1 MISLKEINKIIQ
13 GEFLGDPEF
22 KISGVNSLYAAD
34 GHEIT
39 FTTSDA
45 IEMERIHAG
54 ALIVAIDSK
63 LEYPNLLRVSKP
75 YLAFASLMNHFH
87 PHQRFNDG
95 VDPLAFVSP
104 EAVLGDGVSIGP
116 FSYIGKHAAVGDGSE
131 IHAGVTVYP
140 GVRIGRRC
148 IIYSLVV
155 IREDVEIGDRVCIQP
170 GAVIGADGFGFT
182 READGTPVKIPQK
195 GRVVIGDDCEIGA
208 NTCIDRSTIEKT
220 ELKKSVKLDNLVQV
234 GHNVTI
240 GSGTAL
246 SAQTGI
252 SGSVEIGDN
261 VVAGGQVGIGDHIT
275 VTDGVMMAGRT
286 GVTGNIREKS
296 VVAGFPHQEIG
307 QWRKTQVLLRNLES
321 FIDRLKALEKKIGQ
335 LEDK

>member
-1 MISLKEINKIIQ
+1 MISLKEISKIIQ
-13 GEFLGDPEF
+13 GEILGNPEF
-22 KISGVNSLYAAD
+22 KISGINSLYKAD
-34 GHEIT
+34 GREIT

-45 IEMERIHAG
+45 IEVDRVRAG
-54 ALIVAIDSK
+54 ALIVGIDSK
-63 LEYPNLLRVSKP
+63 LEYSNLLRVARP

-87 PHQRFNDG
+87 PHHRFNDG

-104 EAVLGDGVSIGP
+104 EAVLGKEVSVGP
-116 FSYIGKHAAVGDGSE
+116 FSYIGSHAAVGDGSE

-140 GVRIGRRC
+140 GVRIGRSC
-148 IIYSLVV
+148 LIYSQVV
-155 IREDVEIGDRVCIQP
+155 IREEVEIGDRVCIQP
-170 GAVIGADGFGFT
+170 GAVIGADGFGFA

-240 GSGTAL
+240 GSGSAL

-275 VTDGVMMAGRT
+275 VADGVIMAGRT
-286 GVTGNIREKS
+286 GVTGNIKEKGI
-296 VVAGFPHQEIG
+296 VAGFPHQEIG

-321 FIDRLKALEKKIGQ
+321 FIDRLKALEKKVNQ